1 MRARARVIGEA
12 MATEHGVVAAV
23 ARIESWVGSARRN

>member
-1 MRARARVIGEA
+1 LRQADDAGMRARARVIGEA

-23 ARIESWVGSARRN
+23 ARI